1 MVLSYLYSCRLA
13 SAWGVRSLCVVLAL
27 PSGLSL
33 PLGCLLAVY
42 LFVGFNVGVL
52 DVDGGTTGGVQTA
65 ARRVRSNL
73 SVIATGGAEDKL
85 TASIA
90 GDIFSAGGRCVA
102 KHPLGI

>member
-1 MVLSYLYSCRLA
+1 M
-13 SAWGVRSLCVVLAL
+13 SACFCLGRSFTLRGIG
-27 PSGLSL
+27 PSFGLSL